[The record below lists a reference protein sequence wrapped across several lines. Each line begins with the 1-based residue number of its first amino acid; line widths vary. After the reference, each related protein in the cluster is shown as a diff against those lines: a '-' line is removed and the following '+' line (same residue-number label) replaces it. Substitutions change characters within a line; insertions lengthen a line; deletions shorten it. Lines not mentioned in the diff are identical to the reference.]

1 MSSFNQLNPIKRFQ
15 QYLSRM
21 RFLVTMLLLCLPYL
35 SLAQRVELTPLEK
48 ESFREDATQMISFV
62 EFLFNTLADEN
73 VSTRQKN
80 TIINESYTKVFRD
93 AEVQVEDDLTQR
105 EVATNKNIQDYL
117 RDIDFFFTD
126 ATYELE
132 VLNTRYDVNEKGE
145 NFLLVSTQR
154 TLEGLTSDGDSVNSV
169 LNRYF
174 EINIDAEK
182 QELKIA
188 SIYSTS
194 ANYEAE
200 LKTWWA
206 SLPPVWQSFFRD
218 RFKAYNSELPVEVLT
233 NMVDQQEISLQEYPR
248 IQNLAPLSKLRRLKT
263 LDISNTNV
271 SSLAPLSGLT
281 RLTRINLTNT
291 PVNTLSALSGNRQ
304 MKEII
309 ASQTDIQSLQWLQA
323 FPGLEKLVIN
333 GTAISSLAD
342 IQYVPELA
350 DLQCSNTRI
359 KFLAGLEKATQLTS
373 LDISQT
379 PVNQVIIVKYLP
391 KLQLINLE
399 NTAVS
404 NLSPLTEVPSLKII
418 RATSTPVKSIAP
430 LKALP
435 DLLKVYCDNTLVPE
449 EEARNFALDKPDVLV
464 IYESQALMRWYT
476 ALSPMWK
483 SIINS
488 KINIRGKVNKESLAA
503 IASITEL
510 DLSGNTDILNLE
522 PVSRLLNLQKLTVTN
537 TNIRELDPLIRLVKL
552 QQLDISNT
560 PVSSLA
566 PLKKSTNL
574 QRLNLS
580 STPVNNLQALYE
592 LNKLE
597 YINCEQ
603 TGISETRIL
612 QFLDHNPNCLV
623 VYKTNDLILWWN
635 ELPSDWQDAFS
646 STLTGKFPDPE
657 DLHRVVQRQSLDISN
672 RKLNNLNPINAF
684 IRLKELSVENC
695 QLTNLEGIEG
705 LSTLEEINISR
716 NPINDLKPLQSQEN
730 LKTLNCSD
738 TPVEDLDPLA
748 ALGYMNK
755 IDCSGTLVR
764 SLRPINGLFNLESL
778 YIHNTDVRRL
788 RHIERLYRLRILS
801 CYNTRISER
810 QVEKFKEAVPEC
822 EVTWY

>member
-1 MSSFNQLNPIKRFQ
+1 
-15 QYLSRM
+15 M
-21 RFLVTMLLLCLPYL
+21 RSLVTVLFLCLPFL

-48 ESFREDATQMISFV
+48 ESFREDATQMVSFV
-62 EFLFNTLADEN
+62 EFLFNPLADKN

-126 ATYELE
+126 ATYELK

-145 NFLLVSTQR
+145 NYLLVSTQR
-154 TLEGLTSDGDSVNSV
+154 ILKGLTSDGDSVNSV

-218 RFKAYNSELPVEVLT
+218 RFSAYRSELPLEVLT
-233 NMVDQQEISLQEYPR
+233 SMVDQEVISLQEYPR
-248 IQNLAPLSKLRRLKT
+248 IQDLAPLAKLRRLKK

-271 SSLAPLSGLT
+271 SSLSPISGLT
-281 RLTRINLTNT
+281 QLTSINVTNT
-291 PVNTLSALSGNRQ
+291 PVNTLIALSGNRQ

-309 ASQTDIQSLQWLQA
+309 ASRTDIRSLQWLQA

-333 GTAISSLAD
+333 ETAISSLAD
-342 IQYVPELA
+342 IQYVPELT

-359 KFLAGLEKATQLTS
+359 QFLAGLERATRLTS

-379 PVNQVIIVKYLP
+379 PVNQVIIVKYLTE
-391 KLQLINLE
+391 LQLINLE

-404 NLSPLTEVPSLKII
+404 NLSPLTKVPSLKII

-435 DLLKVYCDNTLVPE
+435 NLLKVYCDNTLVPE
-449 EEARNFALDKPDVLV
+449 EEARSFALNKPEVLV

-476 ALSPMWK
+476 ELSPTWK
-483 SIINS
+483 SIING
-488 KINIRGKVNKESLAA
+488 KINIRSTVNKESLAA

-510 DLSGNTDILNLE
+510 DLSGNTDIFNLE
-522 PVSRLLNLQKLTVTN
+522 PVSRLLNLQSLTITN
-537 TNIRELDPLIRLVKL
+537 TNVRELDPLARMVKL

-566 PLKKSTNL
+566 PLEKSTNL
-574 QRLNLS
+574 QRLDLS
-580 STPVNNLQALYE
+580 STPVSNLLPLYE
-592 LNKLE
+592 LNNLK

-603 TGISETRIL
+603 TGISENLFL
-612 QFLDHNPNCLV
+612 QFLDKNPDCLV
-623 VYKTNDLILWWN
+623 VYKTNELILWWN
-635 ELPSDWQDAFS
+635 ELPGDWQNVFS
-646 STLTGKFPDPE
+646 TTLTGKFPEPDE
-657 DLHRVVQRQSLDISN
+657 LHRVTQRRSLDISN
-672 RKLNNLNPINAF
+672 RKLNNLTPLSAF

-695 QLTNLEGIEG
+695 QLTNLDGIEG
-705 LSTLEEINISR
+705 LNTLEKINISR
-716 NPINDLKPLQSQEN
+716 NPISDLKPLQSQEN

-738 TPVEDLDPLA
+738 TPVEDLNPLA
-748 ALGYMNK
+748 TLGYMK
-755 IDCSGTLVR
+755 RIDCSGTLVR
-764 SLRPINGLFNLESL
+764 SLKPINGLFNLESL

-788 RHIERLYRLRILS
+788 RNIERLYRLRILS

-822 EVTWY
+822 KVTWY